1 MQFAAV
7 ALQRR
12 AGYLEQR
19 AEISGFGVLRVV
31 SHVCVCAALAA
42 WRDDELS
49 VLGARGVVMLR
60 DCIRGLLAPVV
71 VAAADLDLV
80 LRVCFA
86 A

>member
-1 MQFAAV
+1 
-7 ALQRR
+7 
-12 AGYLEQR
+12 
-19 AEISGFGVLRVV
+19 
-31 SHVCVCAALAA
+31 
-42 WRDDELS
+42 
-49 VLGARGVVMLR
+49 MLR